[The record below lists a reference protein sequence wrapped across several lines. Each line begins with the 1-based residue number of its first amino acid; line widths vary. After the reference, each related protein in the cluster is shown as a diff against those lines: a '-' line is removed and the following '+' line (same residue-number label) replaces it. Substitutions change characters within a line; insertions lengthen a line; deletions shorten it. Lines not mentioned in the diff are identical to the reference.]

1 MRGATRQTTIARR
14 EKKRRI
20 CSSRVIFPGAAGSI
34 AGSRQVESGSVAGRL
49 GLDLYSGLSWEAM
62 MMGLVSGAETV
73 KAARERRTP
82 YGFRVLPRF
91 CSTDYL
97 VRGVLVLVGVIG
109 CAGVASAGTQAAPA
123 AGQESKDACAPVQA
137 AYQKTTSA
145 SNSSKATNTGGLNV
159 AEAYDKITS
168 EAGHKE
174 TCKYLRDE
182 TVTGEDAN
190 VYSDVFASKSGR
202 VTGTVWISKKN
213 GWVLKREVDVE
224 IAGVGKGHQSIV
236 FEYPPK

>member
-1 MRGATRQTTIARR
+1 
-14 EKKRRI
+14 
-20 CSSRVIFPGAAGSI
+20 
-34 AGSRQVESGSVAGRL
+34 
-49 GLDLYSGLSWEAM
+49 M
-62 MMGLVSGAETV
+62 MMGLVSGAETE

-137 AYQKTTSA
+137 AYLKTTSA

-190 VYSDVFASKSGR
+190 IYSDVFTSKSG
-202 VTGTVWISKKN
+202 TANGTVWVSKKN
-213 GWVLKREVDVE
+213 GWVLKREVDVDVTS
-224 IAGVGKGHQSIV
+224 VGKGHQSIV

>member
-1 MRGATRQTTIARR
+1 
-14 EKKRRI
+14 
-20 CSSRVIFPGAAGSI
+20 
-34 AGSRQVESGSVAGRL
+34 
-49 GLDLYSGLSWEAM
+49 
-62 MMGLVSGAETV
+62 MMGLVSGAEV
-73 KAARERRTP
+73 AKAAPRRRTP
-82 YGFRVLPRF
+82 YGFRAAPRS

-97 VRGVLVLVGVIG
+97 VRVVLVLIGVVG
-109 CAGVASAGTQAAPA
+109 CAAVASGRPQAAGTQAGAGA
-123 AGQESKDACAPVQA
+123 AQETKDACAPVQA
-137 AYQKTTSA
+137 AYLKTTSA

-190 VYSDVFASKSGR
+190 VYSDAFASKSG
-202 VTGTVWISKKN
+202 TANGTVWVSKKN
-213 GWVLKREVDVE
+213 GWVLKREVDVDVTS
-224 IAGVGKGHQSIV
+224 VGKGHQSIV